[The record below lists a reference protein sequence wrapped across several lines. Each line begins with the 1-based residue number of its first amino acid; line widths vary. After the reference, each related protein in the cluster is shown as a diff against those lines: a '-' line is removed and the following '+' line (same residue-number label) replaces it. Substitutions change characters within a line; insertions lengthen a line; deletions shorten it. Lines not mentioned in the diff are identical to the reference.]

1 MHAGWWTVMT
11 MTTVGYGD
19 ILPRTTSGALLG
31 YVTMLT
37 GMLSV
42 ALPISVLSSTFA
54 SKYEQFTKDSKVRY
68 LCPDRGL
75 RTPPHEP
82 WNINLLD
89 SQYTFVKS
97 SKALD
102 GNSQM
107 LAMT

>member
-54 SKYEQFTKDSKVRY
+54 SKYEQFTKDKGDSKVRY
-68 LCPDRGL
+68 LCPDR
-75 RTPPHEP
+75 HHM
-82 WNINLLD
+82 NLGASTCLIH
-89 SQYTFVKS
+89 STHLLKAVK
-97 SKALD
+97 L
-102 GNSQM
+102 
-107 LAMT
+107 